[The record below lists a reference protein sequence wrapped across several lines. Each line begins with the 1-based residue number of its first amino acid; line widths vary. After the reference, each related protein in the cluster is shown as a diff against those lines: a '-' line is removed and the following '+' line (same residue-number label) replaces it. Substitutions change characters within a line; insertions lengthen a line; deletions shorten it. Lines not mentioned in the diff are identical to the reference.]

1 MAARDDTWVII
12 PVYNEDQVIGQVVK
26 DLLPTFPHVVCI
38 DDGSRDKSAA
48 VAAAA
53 GATVM

>member
-1 MAARDDTWVII
+1 MATRDDTWVII

-38 DDGSRDKSAA
+38 DDGSRDRSA
-48 VAAAA
+48 
-53 GATVM
+53 